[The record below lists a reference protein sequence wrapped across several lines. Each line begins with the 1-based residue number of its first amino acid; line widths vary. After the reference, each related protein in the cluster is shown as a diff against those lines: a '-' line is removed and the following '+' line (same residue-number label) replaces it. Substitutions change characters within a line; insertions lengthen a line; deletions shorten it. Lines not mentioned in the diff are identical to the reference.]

1 MKTTLIRICE
11 LQRHYSSSN
20 TPEMQERGQ
29 LIRQT
34 LPSEFRLLDARLR
47 DALEKYSDDLEIG
60 ASDGIGR
67 KTEAPWVRICSKVMS
82 PSPTDG
88 YYSVVHFARN
98 GSAVF
103 LTIGCGSTVWSQNGD
118 LVAISDEAL
127 TKKTDWARQVLIEEF
142 GTLQPFTDVIHLGAK
157 ASLPRT
163 FEKATIVAKRLPIDE
178 LDEAQ
183 LADYLVQSVAWL
195 RVIYD
200 AQAAGR
206 DVRQPDADALVLQG
220 LSSPTKALRRGQG
233 IRISA
238 EDRKLIE
245 MRAMDLA
252 REWLEDNGYS
262 VKDTSQT
269 ASYDFEATLNGH
281 KIKIEVKGTTSDAA
295 DAIFMTRNEV
305 DLHRAEFGQ
314 TGLILVSSIR
324 LDSSKGPKA
333 AAGGIVHVEIGW
345 DIEQWDL
352 EPMAYRVTRR
362 ARIP

>member
-11 LQRHYSSSN
+11 LQRLYSSSN

-34 LPSEFRLLDARLR
+34 LPSEFRLLDTRLR
-47 DALEKYSDDLEIG
+47 DALEKYSDDLEVG

-82 PSPTDG
+82 PSPTEG
-88 YYSVVHFARN
+88 YYSVVHFARD

-103 LTIGCGSTVWSQNGD
+103 LTLGCGSTVWSQNGD
-118 LVAISDEAL
+118 LIPISDEAL
-127 TKKTDWARQVLIEEF
+127 ARKTDWARQVLIEQF
-142 GTLQPFTDVIHLGAK
+142 GTLQPFTDVIQLGAK
-157 ASLPRT
+157 AKLPRT
-163 FEKATIVAKRLPIDE
+163 FEKATIVAKRFPVGE
-178 LDEAQ
+178 LNETQ
-183 LADYLVQSVAWL
+183 LADCLIQSVEWL

-200 AQAAGR
+200 AQTTGR

-269 ASYDFEATLNGH
+269 ASYDFEASLH
-281 KIKIEVKGTTSDAA
+281 DQKIKIEVKGTTSDEA

-305 DLHRAEFGQ
+305 DIHRAETGQ

-324 LDSSKGPKA
+324 IDSSEGHKVA
-333 AAGGIVHVEIGW
+333 TGGIVTADIGW

-362 ARIP
+362 PRIS

>member
-11 LQRHYSSSN
+11 LQRLYSSSN

-34 LPSEFRLLDARLR
+34 LPSEFRLLDTRLQ
-47 DALEKYSDDLEIG
+47 DALGKYSDDLEIG

-82 PSPTDG
+82 PTPTNG
-88 YYSVVHFARN
+88 YYSVVHFARD
-98 GSAVF
+98 GSAIYVT
-103 LTIGCGSTVWSQNGD
+103 LGCGSTVWSQNGD
-118 LVAISDEAL
+118 LVPISDEAL
-127 TKKTDWARQVLIEEF
+127 ARKTDWARQVLIEKF
-142 GTLQPFTDVIHLGAK
+142 RTLQPFTDVIQLGANAK
-157 ASLPRT
+157 LPKT
-163 FEKATIVAKRLPIDE
+163 FEKATIVAKRFPVSE

-183 LADYLVQSVAWL
+183 LADYLVQSVEWL

-233 IRISA
+233 VRISA

-252 REWLEDNGYS
+252 CEWLEDNGYS

-269 ASYDFEATLNGH
+269 ASYDFEATLNGQ
-281 KIKIEVKGTTSDAA
+281 KIKIEVKGTTSDEA

-305 DLHRAEFGQ
+305 DLHRAEAGQ

-324 LDSSKGPKA
+324 LDSSKASKVA
-333 AAGGIVHVEIGW
+333 SGGIVHVEIGW

-362 ARIP
+362 PKMP